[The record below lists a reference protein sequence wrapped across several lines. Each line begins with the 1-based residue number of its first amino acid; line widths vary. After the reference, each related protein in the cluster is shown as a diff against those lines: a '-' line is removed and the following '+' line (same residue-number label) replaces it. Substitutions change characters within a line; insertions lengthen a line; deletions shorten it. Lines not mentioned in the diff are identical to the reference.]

1 MAGVTTFTS
10 RKEIVMPFLHLVLSG
25 SPDADRVDAIASGL
39 IERTVRVL
47 RKRRDVTSVA
57 VTFVAPERWFV
68 GGRSLRDHG
77 LTSFWLDIKVT
88 ESTNTKDEKARYL
101 QEVFSFLR
109 EMLGP
114 LHDES
119 YILVHDVRADAYGY
133 GGETQE
139 SRYVRGTLAGT
150 A

>member
-1 MAGVTTFTS
+1 
-10 RKEIVMPFLHLVLSG
+10 MPFLHLVLSG
-25 SPDADRVDAIASGL
+25 SPDADRVNTIANGL
-39 IERTVRVL
+39 IERTERVL

-57 VTFVAPERWFV
+57 VTFVAPEQWFV
-68 GGRSLRDHG
+68 GGRSLRDQG

-101 QEVFSFLR
+101 KEVFSFLG

-114 LHDES
+114 VHDES

-139 SRYVRGTLAGT
+139 SRYVRGRIAGT